1 MLETTRLGLQ
11 ERQDATRKGLEAKKP
26 LPLILT
32 ASAEGSFNATNDQNS
47 SSPAVRSKS
56 YSHCGS
62 GYNSILK
69 NRARVSGHSVTT
81 SHCSPEILADYN
93 QVLVVV
99 TNVICVIQH

>member
-1 MLETTRLGLQ
+1 MPETTRLGLQ
-11 ERQDATRKGLEAKKP
+11 ERQDATLKGLEAKP

-32 ASAEGSFNATNDQNS
+32 TSAESFNATNDQNS

>member
-1 MLETTRLGLQ
+1 MPETTRLGLQ

-32 ASAEGSFNATNDQNS
+32 ASAESFNATNDQNS

-62 GYNSILK
+62 GYNSRK
-69 NRARVSGHSVTT
+69 RARISGIGWLRFKKTSIPPPIKIGGLLEVT
-81 SHCSPEILADYN
+81 L
-93 QVLVVV
+93 
-99 TNVICVIQH
+99 

>member
-1 MLETTRLGLQ
+1 MPKTTRLGLQ
-11 ERQDATRKGLEAKKP
+11 ERQDATLKGLEAKP

-32 ASAEGSFNATNDQNS
+32 TSAESFNATNDQNS

-69 NRARVSGHSVTT
+69 NRARVSGIGWLRFKKTSIPPPIKIGGLLEVT
-81 SHCSPEILADYN
+81 L
-93 QVLVVV
+93 
-99 TNVICVIQH
+99 